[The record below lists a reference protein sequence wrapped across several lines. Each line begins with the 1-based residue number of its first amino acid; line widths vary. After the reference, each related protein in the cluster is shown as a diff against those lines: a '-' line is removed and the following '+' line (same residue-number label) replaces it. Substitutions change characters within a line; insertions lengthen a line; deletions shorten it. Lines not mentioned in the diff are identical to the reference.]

1 MNYIAYHLKLPSE
14 FEAIGEELY
23 SQVFPEGFLAE
34 DLSDGRILFSGY
46 IKLTDSLKN
55 NEDKRYDK
63 FWLQLYSYLNK
74 RDFNYTLKRELYQEK
89 NWVDNWQENY
99 QPVEIAADWIIL
111 PPWKVD
117 QVEDTDRKK
126 IIIDPGQA
134 FGTGSHESTHLA
146 LSNLTDLIKGQMV
159 ESMLDIGTGSG
170 VLAIA
175 GRKLGIGE
183 VIAIDISEAA
193 IENCLKNIEYNR
205 LTGEIETL
213 VVDISQTEL
222 KKYELV
228 ISNLLAPLIHANFES
243 IIKKVAMDGFIILS
257 GYIDKQ
263 SEELKARLIDN
274 NFDLIKEIERN
285 EWSSLI
291 ARRSDENA

>member
-14 FEAIGEELY
+14 FEAVGEELY

-46 IKLTDSLKN
+46 IEITDSLKI

-63 FWLQLYSYLNK
+63 FWLQLNSYLNK
-74 RDFNYTLKRELYQEK
+74 RNFNYTLKRELYKEK
-89 NWVDNWQENY
+89 DWVDNWRENY
-99 QPVEIAADWIIL
+99 QPVKVGADWIIL
-111 PPWKVD
+111 PPWKID
-117 QVEDTDRKK
+117 QVKDNSSKK

-134 FGTGSHESTHLA
+134 FGTGSHESTYLA
-146 LSNLTDLIKGQMV
+146 LSNLTDLVKGQLV

-175 GRKLGIGE
+175 GRKLGIKK
-183 VIAIDISEAA
+183 VIAIDISEDA
-193 IENCLKNIEYNR
+193 IENCLKNFEYNR
-205 LTGEIETL
+205 LAGEIVTL
-213 VVDISQTEL
+213 VADISQTEL

-228 ISNLLAPLIHANFES
+228 ISNLLAPIIHANFES
-243 IIKKVAMDGFIILS
+243 IINKVAASGFIILS

-263 SEELKARLIDN
+263 SRELKARLKDN
-274 NFDLIKEIERN
+274 DFDLIKEIERN
-285 EWSSLI
+285 EWASLI
-291 ARRSDENA
+291 ARRSDKNA